1 MQQILAI
8 TTPIY
13 LIIAAG
19 FLAVRYGLFS
29 KPDMRVLGRFVIQ
42 FCMPALIFR
51 ALSQRSLG
59 EVLNTGYLL
68 AYALG
73 SLAVLGLAVLYARRV
88 KRRPMTLAALQG
100 LGMSASNSGFVGY
113 PIVLQTIGP
122 PAAVALALCMIVEN
136 LLILPLG
143 IALADR
149 GDNPEGASQRWHQAV
164 LQSLSGLL
172 KNPMILAILAG
183 FAFALLGLQ
192 LPEVL
197 GRTVQIVAT
206 AASPIALFVIGGTLV
221 GVRLAGVRR
230 DLAFITFGKLVLHPL
245 AVFCLLWLLPPI
257 DPTLRTAA
265 VLFAAMP
272 MMSIYPVIAQ
282 KYQQDGLCAAALLV
296 ATVASFATIS
306 TLLWALHHVLGWAT

>member
-19 FLAVRYGLFS
+19 FLAVRFGLFT
-29 KPDMRVLGRFVIQ
+29 KPDMRVLGRFTIQ

-59 EVLNTGYLL
+59 EVLNTHYLV
-68 AYALG
+68 AYAVG
-73 SLAVLGLAVLYARRV
+73 SLSVLVLAVVYARRV
-88 KRRPMTLAALQG
+88 RRRPMALAAMQG

-113 PIVLQTIGP
+113 PVVLQIIGP

-143 IALADR
+143 MALADR
-149 GDNPEGASQRWHQAV
+149 GDNAEGASQRWHHAV
-164 LQSLSGLL
+164 AQSLSGLL

-183 FAFALLGLQ
+183 FVFALLGLQ
-192 LPEVL
+192 LPEVV

-230 DLAFITFGKLVLHPL
+230 DLAWIAFGKLVLHPL
-245 AVFCLLWLLPPI
+245 AVFTLLWLLPPI
-257 DPTLRTAA
+257 DPQLRTAA

-282 KYQQDGLCAAALLV
+282 KYQLDDLCAAALLV
-296 ATVASFATIS
+296 TTVASFASIS
-306 TLLWALHHVLGWAT
+306 TLLWALHHLLGWAA